1 MPTYDYVC
9 KSCGHRFEQYQS
21 MTEAALVK
29 CPECGRSALERLIG
43 SGAGILF
50 KGSGFYETDY
60 KRAAAPK
67 SDAPAA
73 PAKSDKSDK
82 SDKSGKSDKAD
93 KPAPGPSGPAAG
105 DKPSSPSKGPSKSD

>member
-60 KRAAAPK
+60 KRAAAP
-67 SDAPAA
+67 
-73 PAKSDKSDK
+73 AKSDKSD
-82 SDKSGKSDKAD
+82 KSDKAD

-105 DKPSSPSKGPSKSD
+105 DKPSSSSKGPSKSD